1 MAFRGDTSPESALT
15 YISNKGELE
24 KQFSK
29 ITNETFDYT
38 LWAAK
43 KKYNEGI

>member
-1 MAFRGDTSPESALT
+1 MNLRGDTSPESALT
-15 YISNKGELE
+15 YINNKGELE

-38 LWAAK
+38 LWAARK
-43 KKYNEGI
+43 KHDEGI